1 MNSIIKE
8 EVNYTDFL
16 GDDISIKYE
25 TIIGNPPYV
34 KKEKG
39 NLYIDFIEKCY
50 SLLENNGE
58 LIFIVPSNFTKLTS
72 ASKLINVMLETG
84 NFTHFIYPNK
94 ENLFLN
100 ASIDV
105 MVFRYCKT
113 LKLSSETFVNGQKCF
128 LVNNNGIITFSETS
142 PKYVKTFNE
151 YFNIFVG
158 QVTGCEA
165 AFKNKYLGN
174 IKVLNKENEE
184 DNYILIK
191 EFPTPNKKLNE
202 YLLKQKKKLLARKI
216 KKFTETNW
224 FTWGA
229 LRNYEKVKLNFGRD
243 CIYVYSTTRKKK
255 VAFIALGQW
264 FKFTPGKR

>member
-113 LKLSSETFVNGQKCF
+113 LKLSSETFVNGQKC
-128 LVNNNGIITFSETS
+128 L
-142 PKYVKTFNE
+142 
-151 YFNIFVG
+151 
-158 QVTGCEA
+158 
-165 AFKNKYLGN
+165 
-174 IKVLNKENEE
+174 
-184 DNYILIK
+184 
-191 EFPTPNKKLNE
+191 
-202 YLLKQKKKLLARKI
+202 
-216 KKFTETNW
+216 W
-224 FTWGA
+224 
-229 LRNYEKVKLNFGRD
+229 
-243 CIYVYSTTRKKK
+243 
-255 VAFIALGQW
+255 
-264 FKFTPGKR
+264 